1 MDLEG
6 IGEMFKEGRRGVNP
20 WDFGSC
26 SYGNFSFFLQS
37 CRKYKSCTNKGFHAH
52 HPRDCLFYLR
62 DWPVERLQKML
73 RDKKIEFDT
82 EAPEAQVNAARQ
94 ADQEGGAVAGAA
106 GEEAKVGGAVAGA
119 AGEEAKV
126 GGAVAGAA
134 GEEAKVGGAEGQ
146 LVLQCRVM
154 LQKEVGTGR
163 VDEECGEECKQGHGG
178 LCE

>member
-94 ADQEGGAVAGAA
+94 VDQEGGAVGGAA
-106 GEEAKVGGAVAGA
+106 GKKKAKLGRAK
-119 AGEEAKV
+119 GE
-126 GGAVAGAA
+126 
-134 GEEAKVGGAEGQ
+134 
-146 LVLQCRVM
+146 LVLKCRVM

-163 VDEECGEECKQGHGG
+163 VNVECGEECKQGHGG